1 VRYTRCESRATA
13 AKLRPHIFDG
23 TEGILFPVA
32 PDASSWTRI
41 HEAWEMF
48 SRYVTEALAPPLTD
62 RDTRVRDDPEW
73 LEAAAR
79 YVAVRTAYDEL
90 SAKYDEAKT
99 RLIGLAAHA
108 REQGG
113 GVSVTRTGKRGSID
127 YKRIPK
133 LARVNLEQYR
143 GASREEARVVIHPLA
158 ESQCE
163 TRLTA

>member
-1 VRYTRCESRATA
+1 
-13 AKLRPHIFDG
+13 
-23 TEGILFPVA
+23 
-32 PDASSWTRI
+32 
-41 HEAWEMF
+41 MF

-113 GVSVTRTGKRGSID
+113 GVSVTRQGS
-127 YKRIPK
+127 
-133 LARVNLEQYR
+133 V
-143 GASREEARVVIHPLA
+143 GASTTSAFR
-158 ESQCE
+158 S
-163 TRLTA
+163 